1 MVMLFCWRML
11 FLPTRR
17 LKGPPWLPTEGEFGV
32 DTALGTSANSFILLL
47 LLLGMEGECGSERC
61 CSLWEILI
69 FAGVVGLELFK
80 PTLV

>member
-1 MVMLFCWRML
+1 MVILFCWRML

-17 LKGPPWLPTEGEFGV
+17 LKGPPWLSTVGEFGV
-32 DTALGTSANSFILLL
+32 VKAPGASANSSILML
-47 LLLGMEGECGSERC
+47 LLLGMEGEFGTVRC
-61 CSLWEILI
+61 CSLLEIFT